1 MDRIVRY
8 RKIVQEVLEQVANY
22 GTRDDSAVET
32 QVLFDTVRDHYQVC
46 YVGWHDLKRTY
57 GCPFHVDIKD
67 GKIWIQQNNSDL
79 ALADEFVKRG
89 IPKEDIVLAFYAP
102 YRRKMTEFAVGEAA

>member
-1 MDRIVRY
+1 MGKVAQY
-8 RKIVQEVLEQVANY
+8 RKIVQEVLERVANY
-22 GTRDDSAVET
+22 GSHEDSPVET
-32 QVLFDTVRDHYQVC
+32 QILFDPIRDHYQIC
-46 YVGWHDLKRTY
+46 YVGWDGLKRTY

-67 GKIWIQQNNSDL
+67 GKLWIQQNNSHL

-102 YRRKMTEFAVGEAA
+102 YRRKMTEFAVGEVA